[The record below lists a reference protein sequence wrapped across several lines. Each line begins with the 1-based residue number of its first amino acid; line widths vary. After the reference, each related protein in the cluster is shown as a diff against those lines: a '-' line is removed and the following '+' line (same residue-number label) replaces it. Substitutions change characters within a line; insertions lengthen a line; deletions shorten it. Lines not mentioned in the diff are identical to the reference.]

1 MEKRCEMLL
10 WVKLDEKFRP
20 FEDTRSRFE
29 PEHNFSILYVVTLYD
44 AIMYAQVFIDSAI
57 IITPAAGAYL
67 KVKPSFCFSLDH

>member
-1 MEKRCEMLL
+1 MLP
-10 WVKLDEKFRP
+10 WIKLDEKFRP

-57 IITPAAGAYL
+57 IITPAAGTYL